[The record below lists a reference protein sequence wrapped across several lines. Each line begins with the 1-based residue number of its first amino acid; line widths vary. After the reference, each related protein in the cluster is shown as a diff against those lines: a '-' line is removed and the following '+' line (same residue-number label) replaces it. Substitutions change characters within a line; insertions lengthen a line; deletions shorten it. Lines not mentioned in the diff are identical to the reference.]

1 LKGVVWIDQ
10 NRNGKQDSNEP
21 GLPFTPIVA
30 EVSTAPVSSQSLNK
44 AGVAPSRVRKFA
56 INATTDANG
65 FYNVPSLDPGNWSV
79 TATLQTSALEKT
91 FDSTNGSTT
100 NWFASAVVPVNGVG
114 EADFAAAGNAQV
126 ELDVQPTAEC
136 TKTNTV
142 EVQWAGT
149 DTKMNT
155 SDDVVFL
162 ATVKDQESLV
172 RGLPWG
178 SYLVTPICSDGTR
191 LAPQPLI
198 ITKAQANGK
207 TVAKMSVQLA
217 APGSP
222 LLKSILPATGQTNS
236 GASTAL
242 SMLLIFAGLAVL
254 IAPRRRRIS

>member
-1 LKGVVWIDQ
+1 VWIDQ

-236 GASTAL
+236 GALTAL